1 MMRCVEPG
9 KTTMMLGREMAGA
22 NCRGRAT
29 LLCVA
34 AFFAG
39 TAYATPI
46 PPASFTYDVIQG
58 ATILAGCTP
67 LAGTS
72 IGGTCGSEASGP
84 GYAATSGGIGSA
96 SYLPVT
102 PGGTVLG
109 PGTAVDAMSTWT
121 SGGRNESIAA
131 ISYSF
136 EATGPSN
143 VEFIPIDVL
152 SKGLIDATGDAT
164 AFLSLVITDSGPDSN
179 IPKGIPDPDPSG
191 PLLDLTAFCTDG
203 SCRIDS
209 WNTPGNELTDLLCV
223 VNGDNYV
230 INIEAVTSAGS
241 GRGVNDASAVL
252 DPEIKIDPPYP
263 MSCPVPAPLSALGLD
278 TGPGAS
284 TGFPVPEPSGYDL
297 AAIGL
302 LALGG
307 LGVVRSRSRAKVKA
321 EGRSS

>member
-1 MMRCVEPG
+1 M
-9 KTTMMLGREMAGA
+9 TREKKMAGA
-22 NCRGRAT
+22 TCRGTAT
-29 LLCVA
+29 LLWGA

-39 TAYATPI
+39 TAFATPI
-46 PPASFTYDVIQG
+46 PPAHFSYDVFDG
-58 ATILAGCTP
+58 ATSVAGCTS
-67 LAGTS
+67 LGGS
-72 IGGTCGSEASGP
+72 SSGGTCGSETGGS
-84 GYAATSGGIGSA
+84 GYAATSGGIGSP

-109 PGTAVDAMSTWT
+109 PGTAVDAMSTWI
-121 SGGRNESIAA
+121 SGGRNVSIATVD
-131 ISYSF
+131 YSF

-152 SKGLIDATGDAT
+152 SRGLLAATGDAT

-179 IPKGIPDPDPSG
+179 IPEGIADPDPRG

-203 SCRIDS
+203 SCLFDS
-209 WNTPGNELTDLLCV
+209 WNTPGNELTNMVCV

-230 INIEAVTSAGS
+230 INIKAVTSAGS
-241 GRGVNDASAVL
+241 GRGTNDASAVL
-252 DPEIKIDPPYP
+252 DPLIKVDPPYP
-263 MSCPVPAPLSALGLD
+263 TSCPVPAPLSALGVD

-284 TGFPVPEPSGYDL
+284 TGYPVPEPPTFYL

-302 LALGG
+302 LAFGG
-307 LGVVRSRSRAKVKA
+307 FGVSRRRWRAKLTA